1 VTGRQ
6 IHADDDGVMPES
18 DTDLRSPI
26 SILIRQ
32 HTYFFSALLLNI
44 DDDVS
49 WMAAAPD
56 SLDEG
61 INHAVMTRSFAC
73 TSTACVLLRN
83 VA

>member
-1 VTGRQ
+1 MMMMPV
-6 IHADDDGVMPES
+6 PES
-18 DTDLRSPI
+18 DTDLNTHPAPYI
-26 SILIRQ
+26 FLA
-32 HTYFFSALLLNI
+32 ALLLNI

-61 INHAVMTRSFAC
+61 HKSGSDDPVVVHSAAPRT
-73 TSTACVLLRN
+73 N